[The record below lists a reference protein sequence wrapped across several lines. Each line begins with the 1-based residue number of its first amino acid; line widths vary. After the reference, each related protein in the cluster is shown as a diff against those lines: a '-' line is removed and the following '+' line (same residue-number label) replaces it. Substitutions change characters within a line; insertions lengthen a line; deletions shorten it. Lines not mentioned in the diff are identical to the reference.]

1 MFQCRYF
8 RHRLCFCLGLR
19 DLYETNTL
27 KTKFEKSSRLKKA
40 NFFPGQKYWGRFF
53 STATVFWFATFNNQ
67 AQNGG
72 R

>member
-27 KTKFEKSSRLKKA
+27 ETKFEKSSRLKNV
-40 NFFPGQKYWGRFF
+40 NFFPGLKYWG
-53 STATVFWFATFNNQ
+53 
-67 AQNGG
+67 
-72 R
+72 